1 MLGIASPFQRARRVR
16 RKKGSRCMSLGDEI
30 RFSGGSYDIRGMV
43 DGRYVVRLRNSTRN
57 TESYKV
63 WTEAERADFDRKMQ
77 TRADNADR
85 NAQIYERQI
94 SGETLADLG
103 RDFGLSVERIRQIC
117 ALQARKER
125 RK

>member
-1 MLGIASPFQRARRVR
+1 
-16 RKKGSRCMSLGDEI
+16 MSLGDEI